1 MNNTIHFF
9 DLDGTLWSVKTNA
22 WIIDTRKP
30 GVPIL
35 KLRDSELKLI
45 LAGVY
50 INEEVYIEYNGETYW
65 IGKKILE
72 RIKKFRPNI
81 KEEYLGLSFYEKLD
95 PKFYDNLKIYKEN
108 IRHLIE
114 GGKCDVGIL
123 SARYSDEKDKLLLT
137 TLKKEL
143 TDIGL
148 DIDKFY
154 YVNDYYKPTNDT
166 QTSTKKANIL
176 LEHLVGFHIQNDK
189 FVPLKQDRYEK
200 VYFYDDE
207 PSNIDVANNIQ
218 EFFDGYLENSEDE
231 VYNRIIKVINEIKP
245 TLYTNLITNNSLNRF
260 KTTEVKLHE
269 PIKYPIKIQESRIL
283 KFKSFFKG

>member
-1 MNNTIHFF
+1 MNDTIHFF
-9 DLDGTLWSVKTNA
+9 DLDGTLWSIKTNA

-50 INEEVYIEYNGETYW
+50 INEEIYIEYNGETYW
-65 IGKKILE
+65 IGKKLLD
-72 RIKKFRPNI
+72 RIKKFKPNI

-108 IRHLIE
+108 IRHLVE
-114 GGKCDVGIL
+114 GEKCDIGIL
-123 SARYSDEKDKLLLT
+123 SARYSDEKDTLLLT

-143 TDIGL
+143 EDIGL

-154 YVNDYYKPTNDT
+154 YVNDYYKPMNDT
-166 QTSTKKANIL
+166 QTSTKKANVLI
-176 LEHLVGFHIQNDK
+176 EHLVGFHIQDDK

-218 EFFDGYLENSEDE
+218 EFLDGYLENSEDE
-231 VYNRIIKVINEIKP
+231 VYNRIIKVIKEKKT

-260 KTTEVKLHE
+260 KTTEIILHE
-269 PIKYPIKIQESRIL
+269 PIKYPIKIQESKIL
-283 KFKSFFKG
+283 KFKDMFKE